1 MKKLIFVGQVN
12 ILIEE
17 INHYLSDFFDVQVY
31 EGKSLLDG
39 GLLGDGKPDV
49 ILLSLLGM
57 NEEKADIFRRLRVLY
72 GDVPLMCLQASEH
85 DVTPDMLEGI
95 SKSKCIMLPEENE
108 KIMEE
113 ICELLGCRYDKE
125 SRVILEDFHKKKCVL
140 AIDDNSLQLR
150 MLNEILKADYDVMM
164 ANSAIKALTMIGK
177 RVPDII
183 LLDYD
188 MPLCDG
194 KMAMQMIREIEETK
208 HVPIIFLTAVKDAA
222 HIKAV
227 LELHPAGYLLKPA
240 KRDTIREEIEKHIK

>member
-1 MKKLIFVGQVN
+1 MKKLFFVGQVN

-17 INHYLSDFFDVQVY
+17 INHYLSDFFDVQVC
-31 EGKSLLDG
+31 EGKVLLDG
-39 GLLGDGKPDV
+39 GLPDGGKPDV

-57 NEEKADIFRRLRVLY
+57 DEEKVDIFKALKVFY
-72 GDVPLMCLQASEH
+72 SDIPLMCLQASEN
-85 DVTPDMLEGI
+85 DVTSEMLEGI
-95 SKSKCIMLPEENE
+95 FKSKRLMLPVENE

-113 ICELLGCRYDKE
+113 ICDLLGCRYDKE
-125 SRVILEDFHKKKCVL
+125 SRIILENFYKKKCVL
-140 AIDDNSLQLR
+140 AIDDNALQLR
-150 MLNEILKADYDVMM
+150 MLNEILKAEYDVMM

-240 KRDTIREEIEKHIK
+240 KSDMIREEIEKHIK